1 MHAYIPWV
9 FVMTRRLD
17 LAVGYL
23 VTWYITLHSWASV
36 RMWTV
41 DSGDVQ
47 LYTAFLF
54 SSLQFPSCPS
64 MTPPWQERNGIGAV
78 DKTLL
83 VQHDRPHLLTETTH
97 RYPQIQA
104 HKMAESTTP
113 AHLDPSA
120 LGTKE

>member
-1 MHAYIPWV
+1 MTCLLRGRADHLLVHAMHAYIPWV

-23 VTWYITLHSWASV
+23 LTWYITLHSWASV

-64 MTPPWQERNGIGAV
+64 MTPPWRERNGIGAV
-78 DKTLL
+78 DK
-83 VQHDRPHLLTETTH
+83 HCSYNTTDH
-97 RYPQIQA
+97 IY
-104 HKMAESTTP
+104 
-113 AHLDPSA
+113 
-120 LGTKE
+120 